1 MKSVKNFD
9 EVSRVYTEDEA
20 VSEAKRCIS
29 CKNPLCVK
37 ACPISQDVPG
47 YVARISE
54 GDFEG
59 ALKIIMKDNPF
70 PGSCGRICPHP
81 CEGRCIL
88 KKKGNAISIMRLK
101 RFVADRV
108 DPAKSGIKQGKP
120 TGKTVGVI
128 GSGPAGLSSAYYLA
142 LSGHSPVVY
151 ESFKTPGGMLTL
163 GIPEYRLPRAVVKKE
178 IEFIKS
184 LGVKI
189 KTGVKVGS
197 LDELNHDAIF
207 IGVGAHLPMQL
218 NLEGMELSGIEYGIS
233 FLKSVNQNKK
243 PKIGKKI
250 AVIGGGS
257 VAIDASR
264 TALRLGG
271 EEVVV
276 LYRRSSG
283 EMPAYKEEIEAAEEE
298 GIQIH
303 YLTSPVRVLGE
314 NGKVKALECIR
325 NELGECDSRGRCRPV
340 PLKGSEFT
348 IDVDTVIPAISQ
360 IPDLSWVPEGKLEI
374 TKNRTL
380 SADQNTASTKM
391 KGIFAGGDCVSGPA
405 TVVDAIAAGK
415 RAASSIDRYF

>member
-108 DPAKSGIKQGKP
+108 DPFHSGIKRGKP
-120 TGKTVGVI
+120 TGKNVGVI
-128 GSGPAGLSSAYYLA
+128 GSGPAGLSSAYHLA
-142 LSGHSPVVY
+142 LSGYSPVVY
-151 ESFKTPGGMLTL
+151 ESFKTAGGMLTL